1 MGNGQQQHQY
11 SGAEQMMSRP
21 THFVPMIDNRQH
33 HTLNSRNEQQYR
45 DYANSSQQQ
54 QQSLQLPPQQQ
65 HFPHHQQ
72 HAPTNQHHSHSSAP
86 SKPTTTSGA
95 ASTVSV
101 EQALKDQ
108 ERRNKLLAMR
118 VDRISAVMFPVVFAL
133 FNVFY
138 WAYYL
143 GTTGKDEWP
152 DDWGGADAV
161 TKAWPVFLIV
171 VPKTGCLWAC
181 AHTFANYSDLSKNE
195 YLFFEIYI
203 QGEP

>member
-1 MGNGQQQHQY
+1 MGNGQQQHY
-11 SGAEQMMSRP
+11 SGSDQMMRP

-33 HTLNSRNEQQYR
+33 LTLNSRNEQQYR
-45 DYANSSQQQ
+45 EYPNSSQHQ
-54 QQSLQLPPQQQ
+54 QQSLQPPSQQQ

-72 HAPTNQHHSHSSAP
+72 HAPTNQHQTHSSSVHP
-86 SKPTTTSGA
+86 SKPSTSTSATPGM
-95 ASTVSV
+95 SV

-143 GTTGKDEWP
+143 GTSGKDEWP
-152 DDWGGADAV
+152 EDWGGADAV
-161 TKAWPVFLIV
+161 TKA
-171 VPKTGCLWAC
+171 
-181 AHTFANYSDLSKNE
+181 
-195 YLFFEIYI
+195 
-203 QGEP
+203 